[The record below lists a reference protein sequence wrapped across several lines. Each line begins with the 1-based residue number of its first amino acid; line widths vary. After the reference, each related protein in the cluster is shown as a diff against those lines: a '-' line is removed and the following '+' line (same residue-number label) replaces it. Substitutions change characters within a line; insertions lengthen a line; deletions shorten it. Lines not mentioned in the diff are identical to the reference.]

1 MSRPVADVERLRPV
15 ADVERL
21 RRLLGDP
28 ELEWLLA
35 RVRRR
40 LELDRPLEVTVTL
53 ADASAAQRRAVQRL
67 LGRRPRAGRAL
78 SVSLGAVDELVRRSG
93 ASPDGLAA
101 AVVALTGPVVVQ
113 AEASVAE
120 RLAWERAFA
129 PLADLVDRRVQA
141 QSDRCEE
148 LASWLARLR
157 RSGVVKRLEP
167 DPAGART
174 LLERLTTVLAA
185 LPAGGEPL
193 GGFAARLAGGAHALD
208 DGKPLATLALG
219 AARALGGLQDPGPDE
234 SPAESRREAWAAAG
248 LLCDELSSIVLTL
261 GLPGDEETGSGRIL
275 QVARDTGQPVW
286 LTLRQLVR
294 DPPGWMAVRVVPAER
309 SPYSGSLSERSPYSG
324 SPSELPAS
332 SGSLSGQTV
341 HICENPVI
349 VALAADRLGAEC
361 PPLVCTSGQPG
372 AATML
377 LLRALAAAGA
387 RLTHHG
393 DFDWGG
399 VRIANVLHARLPLVP
414 WRFDTEAY
422 LRAANIVTS
431 PQQLGGA
438 PAPTSWDPRLGETMR
453 RVGRRIEEELVL
465 EELLADLAA

>member
-1 MSRPVADVERLRPV
+1 MGDTEHERLSNSA

-28 ELEWLLA
+28 ELQWLLA

-40 LELDRPLEVTVTL
+40 LELGQPLEGTVTL
-53 ADASAAQRRAVQRL
+53 ADASAAQRRAAQRL

-78 SVSLGAVDELVRRSG
+78 NVSLGAVDELVRRSRAG
-93 ASPDGLAA
+93 PEGLAP
-101 AVVALTGPVVVQ
+101 AVVALTGPVVVR
-113 AEASVAE
+113 AEASAAE
-120 RLAWERAFA
+120 RLAWARAFA
-129 PLADLVDRRVQA
+129 PLEDLVARRA
-141 QSDRCEE
+141 QTKTDRCEE

-167 DPAGART
+167 DPAEART
-174 LLERLTTVLAA
+174 LLEQLATILAA

-193 GGFAARLAGGAHALD
+193 GSFAARLAGGAHALD
-208 DGKPLATLALG
+208 DGEPLATLALG
-219 AARALGGLQDPGPDE
+219 AARALGGLQDPNPDE
-234 SPAESRREAWAAAG
+234 SPAESLREAWAAAG
-248 LLCDELSSIVLTL
+248 LLCDELSSVVLTL

-275 QVARDTGQPVW
+275 QIARETGQPVW

-294 DPPGWMAVRVVPAER
+294 DPPGWMAARGGASGR
-309 SPYSGSLSERSPYSG
+309 TTYSGSLSKR
-324 SPSELPAS
+324 PAS
-332 SGSLSGQTV
+332 SGGLSELTV

-349 VALAADRLGAEC
+349 MALAGDRLGAEC
-361 PPLVCTSGQPG
+361 PPLVCTNGQPG

-414 WRFDTEAY
+414 WQFDTEAY
-422 LRAANIVTS
+422 LRAADTVTS
-431 PQQLGGA
+431 PQPLVGA

>member
-1 MSRPVADVERLRPV
+1 VGDAELKRLSDSA

-40 LELDRPLEVTVTL
+40 LELDQPLEGTVTL

-78 SVSLGAVDELVRRSG
+78 SVSLSAVDELVRRSH
-93 ASPDGLAA
+93 ASPDGLAT
-101 AVVALTGPVVVQ
+101 AVVALTGPVVVR
-113 AEASVAE
+113 AEANAAE

-129 PLADLVDRRVQA
+129 PLEDLVDRRVQA
-141 QSDRCEE
+141 KTDRCGE

-174 LLERLTTVLAA
+174 LLEQLATILAA

-208 DGKPLATLALG
+208 DGEPLATLALG
-219 AARALGGLQDPGPDE
+219 AARALGGLQDPDPDE

-248 LLCDELSSIVLTL
+248 LLCDELSSVVLAL

-275 QVARDTGQPVW
+275 QVARETGQPVW

-294 DPPGWMAVRVVPAER
+294 DPPGWMAARGVPSER
-309 SPYSGSLSERSPYSG
+309 TTSSGGLSER
-324 SPSELPAS
+324 
-332 SGSLSGQTV
+332 TV

-349 VALAADRLGAEC
+349 VALAGDRLGAEC

-422 LRAANIVTS
+422 LRAADTVTS
-431 PQQLGGA
+431 PQPLVGA
-438 PAPTSWDPRLGETMR
+438 PAPASWDPRLGETMR
-453 RVGRRIEEELVL
+453 RVGQRIEEELVL

>member
-1 MSRPVADVERLRPV
+1 MGVSLSGSTDVERLG
-15 ADVERL
+15 
-21 RRLLGDP
+21 RLLGDP

-40 LELDRPLEVTVTL
+40 LELDQPLEGTVTL

-78 SVSLGAVDELVRRSG
+78 SVSLGAVDELVRRSR

-101 AVVALTGPVVVQ
+101 AVVALTGPVVVH
-113 AEASVAE
+113 AEASAAE

-129 PLADLVDRRVQA
+129 PLEDLVDRRVQA
-141 QSDRCEE
+141 KIDRCEE

-167 DPAGART
+167 DPAEART
-174 LLERLTTVLAA
+174 LLEYLATVLAA

-193 GGFAARLAGGAHALD
+193 GSFAARLVGGAHALD
-208 DGKPLATLALG
+208 DGEPLATLALG
-219 AARALGGLQDPGPDE
+219 AARALGGLQDPDPDE

-248 LLCDELSSIVLTL
+248 LLCDELSSVVLTL
-261 GLPGDEETGSGRIL
+261 GLPGDKETGSGRIL
-275 QVARDTGQPVW
+275 QVARETGQPVW

-294 DPPGWMAVRVVPAER
+294 DPPGWMTARGVPSER
-309 SPYSGSLSERSPYSG
+309 TTSSGSLSER
-324 SPSELPAS
+324 
-332 SGSLSGQTV
+332 TV

-349 VALAADRLGAEC
+349 VALAGDRLGAEC

-422 LRAANIVTS
+422 LRAADTVTS
-431 PQQLGGA
+431 PQPLVGA
-438 PAPTSWDPRLGETMR
+438 PAPASWDPRLGETMR

-465 EELLADLAA
+465 EELLGDLAGSPVPRGRASP

>member
-1 MSRPVADVERLRPV
+1 MGDAEHERLSDS
-15 ADVERL
+15 AAGVERL

-40 LELDRPLEVTVTL
+40 LELGQPLEGTVTL
-53 ADASAAQRRAVQRL
+53 AEASAAQRRAAQRL
-67 LGRRPRAGRAL
+67 LGRRPRTGRAL
-78 SVSLGAVDELVRRSG
+78 SVSLGAVDELVRRSR
-93 ASPDGLAA
+93 ASPEGLAS
-101 AVVALTGPVVVQ
+101 AVVTLTGPVVVR
-113 AEASVAE
+113 AEASAAE
-120 RLAWERAFA
+120 RLAWARAFA
-129 PLADLVDRRVQA
+129 PLEDLVDRRAQA
-141 QSDRCEE
+141 KTDKCEE
-148 LASWLARLR
+148 LANWLARLR

-167 DPAGART
+167 DPAEART
-174 LLERLTTVLAA
+174 LLERLATVLAA

-208 DGKPLATLALG
+208 DGEPLATLALG
-219 AARALGGLQDPGPDE
+219 AARALGGLQDPDPDE

-248 LLCDELSSIVLTL
+248 LLCDELSSVVLTL

-275 QVARDTGQPVW
+275 QIARETGQPVW

-294 DPPGWMAVRVVPAER
+294 DPPGWMAAR
-309 SPYSGSLSERSPYSG
+309 GSLPKRTTYNG
-324 SPSELPAS
+324 SLSELPAS
-332 SGSLSGQTV
+332 SGSLSERTV

-377 LLRALAAAGA
+377 LLRALAAAGV

-399 VRIANVLHARLPLVP
+399 VRIANMLHARLPLVP
-414 WRFDTEAY
+414 WRFDAEAY
-422 LRAANIVTS
+422 LRAADTVTS
-431 PQQLGGA
+431 PQPLVGA
-438 PAPTSWDPRLGETMR
+438 PAPASWDPRLGETMR
-453 RVGRRIEEELVL
+453 RVGWRMEEELVL

>member
-93 ASPDGLAA
+93 ASPADGLAA

-219 AARALGGLQDPGPDE
+219 AARALGGLQDPDSTNHRRSRVARRGLPPGCCATS
-234 SPAESRREAWAAAG
+234 SPALCSRSGCPAMRRRDRAES
-248 LLCDELSSIVLTL
+248 C
-261 GLPGDEETGSGRIL
+261 
-275 QVARDTGQPVW
+275 
-286 LTLRQLVR
+286 
-294 DPPGWMAVRVVPAER
+294 R
-309 SPYSGSLSERSPYSG
+309 SRGTPGSLCG
-324 SPSELPAS
+324 
-332 SGSLSGQTV
+332 
-341 HICENPVI
+341 
-349 VALAADRLGAEC
+349 
-361 PPLVCTSGQPG
+361 
-372 AATML
+372 
-377 LLRALAAAGA
+377 
-387 RLTHHG
+387 
-393 DFDWGG
+393 
-399 VRIANVLHARLPLVP
+399 
-414 WRFDTEAY
+414 
-422 LRAANIVTS
+422 
-431 PQQLGGA
+431 
-438 PAPTSWDPRLGETMR
+438 
-453 RVGRRIEEELVL
+453 
-465 EELLADLAA
+465 